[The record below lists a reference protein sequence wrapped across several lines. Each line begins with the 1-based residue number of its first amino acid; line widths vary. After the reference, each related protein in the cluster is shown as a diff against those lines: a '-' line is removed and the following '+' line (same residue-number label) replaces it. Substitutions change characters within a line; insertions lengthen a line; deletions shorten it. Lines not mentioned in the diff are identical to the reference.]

1 MGSMQRWSG
10 SHRGPILKRKE
21 IKSKLTGET
30 LVRHGLMKATATG
43 SPYRVTPELNV
54 VKIGGHGIIDY
65 GSPVVTPLVDEI
77 GRLSKKHQILVVTG
91 GGTRVRHIMDLGLD
105 LGMPT
110 GVLSELA
117 GKISEQNAIMLAIL
131 LSKYGGVRIKRDD
144 LLDLPMLF
152 RLGSLPVTHGTPPFG
167 LYEPPVPEG
176 RIPAFRT
183 DTGAFLIA
191 ESMGARRCI
200 LAKDVDGLCTED
212 PRKNKQARLIKEITA
227 GDLLEADMEDLVVER
242 KLVELLQIATNVKE
256 VYIVN
261 GHKKGNIEKAIKGEN
276 PGTIIRS

>member
-1 MGSMQRWSG
+1 MGSIQRRSG
-10 SHRGPILKRKE
+10 HNRGPILKRKE

-30 LVRHGLMKATATG
+30 LVRHGLMKATAKG

-54 VKIGGHGIIDY
+54 VKIGGHGVIDY

-91 GGTRVRHIMDLGLD
+91 GGPGCGILWTWAWTS
-105 LGMPT
+105 GMPT

-200 LAKDVDGLCTED
+200 LAKDVDGLYTED
-212 PRKNKQARLIKEITA
+212 PRKT
-227 GDLLEADMEDLVVER
+227 R
-242 KLVELLQIATNVKE
+242 KPA
-256 VYIVN
+256 
-261 GHKKGNIEKAIKGEN
+261 
-276 PGTIIRS
+276 

>member
-1 MGSMQRWSG
+1 MG
-10 SHRGPILKRKE
+10 RKE

-30 LVRHGLMKATATG
+30 LVRRGLMKSTATEQ
-43 SPYRVTPELNV
+43 PYKVTPELNV
-54 VKIGGHGIIDY
+54 IKLGGHGIIDY
-65 GSPVVTPLVDEI
+65 GRPVVVPLVHEI

-91 GGTRVRHIMDLGLD
+91 GGTRVRHIMDIGLD
-105 LGMPT
+105 LDMPT

-117 GKISEQNAIMLAIL
+117 GKISEQNAIMLSIL
-131 LSKYGGVRIKRDD
+131 LSEYGGVRIKRDD

-200 LAKDVDGLCTED
+200 LAKDVDGLYTED
-212 PRKNKQARLIKEITA
+212 PRKNKKASLIKEITA
-227 GDLLEADMEDLVVER
+227 TELLNADMEDIVVER
-242 KLVELLQIATNVKE
+242 KLVELLQVATNVKE

-261 GHKKGNIEKAIKGEN
+261 GHKPGNIEKAINGEN
-276 PGTIIRS
+276 AGTIIRA